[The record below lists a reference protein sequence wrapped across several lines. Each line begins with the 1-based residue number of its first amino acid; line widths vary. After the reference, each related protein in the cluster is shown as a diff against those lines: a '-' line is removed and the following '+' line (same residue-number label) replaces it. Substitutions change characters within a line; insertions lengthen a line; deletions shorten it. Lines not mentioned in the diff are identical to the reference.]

1 MKLLITRPQP
11 QAVQWV
17 EALRARGVDAHALPL
32 IGIEAVGDATALDA
46 AWRQLVSFALLVFVS
61 PNAVSHFFLRRPA
74 GIEWPATLRAATPG
88 PGSAAALREAGV
100 ATVVEPA
107 ADAAQ
112 FDSESLWP
120 RLAAHHWHGKHVLIV
135 RGDGG
140 RDWLADRLRAAGAE
154 VVHLQAYRRT
164 LPVLDAAQRAL
175 LDAACAQPAQHLWH
189 FSSSQAID
197 HLERLA
203 PGTVWSAAQA
213 LASHPRIGERAR
225 RLGFGSVR
233 NVSPS
238 LDAVAA
244 LMQEP
249 PLQSAAP

>member
-17 EALRARGVDAHALPL
+17 EALRARGIDAQALPL
-32 IGIEAVGDATALDA
+32 IGIEPVDGGADA
-46 AWRQLVSFALLVFVS
+46 AWRRLASFDLAVFVS

-74 GIEWPATLRAATPG
+74 GIDWPPALRAATPG
-88 PGSAAALREAGV
+88 PGSAAALRESGV
-100 ATVVEPA
+100 ASVIEPA

-112 FDSESLWP
+112 FDSEALWQQ
-120 RLAAHHWHGKHVLIV
+120 LAADNWHGKQVLIV

-140 RDWLADRLRAAGAE
+140 RDWLADRLRTAGAA
-154 VVHLQAYRRT
+154 VTHLQAYCRT
-164 LPVLDAAQRAL
+164 VPALDAAQRAL
-175 LDAACAQPAQHLWH
+175 FDAACAQPANHLWH

-197 HLERLA
+197 HLEQLA
-203 PGTVWSAAQA
+203 PGVVWSAAQA
-213 LASHPRIGERAR
+213 LASHPRIVERAR
-225 RLGFGSVR
+225 LLGFGSVR
-233 NVSPS
+233 CVPPS